1 MLANLPPGGAVGSGY
16 KQSSPGYNGGG
27 SSSGSGAVA
36 ALSTQ
41 LDAALGKVNELTG
54 VNQELRTT
62 VRINSPWS
70 IVRASARVVP
80 LPPPPPITM
89 SHVTH
94 RPHPYQV
101 ESLEKERDFYFGKLR
116 DVEIMLQSYAGP
128 DRETVD
134 ALFKILYAADDADF
148 VSVEGGAAQ

>member
-62 VRINSPWS
+62 VRKKCHCVLSMPARGPLTPPPHSHHTSP
-70 IVRASARVVP
+70 VVG
-80 LPPPPPITM
+80 PPPPK
-89 SHVTH
+89 
-94 RPHPYQV
+94 QV

-148 VSVEGGAAQ
+148 VSVDGGAAQ